1 MVWPMIAAAAI
12 GVIGGALQG
21 KGAAKQ
27 SDKEI
32 AASKELERIRGR
44 EERATSAYQ
53 MELAD
58 YYDQLN
64 SQRRRTARASMYDKY
79 STLQK
84 PEGFERKPLVT
95 AKPVDKGVV

>member
-12 GVIGGALQG
+12 SVIGGALQG

-58 YYDQLN
+58 YYD
-64 SQRRRTARASMYDKY
+64 
-79 STLQK
+79 
-84 PEGFERKPLVT
+84 
-95 AKPVDKGVV
+95 